1 VIKGF
6 KEFILRGNV
15 IDLAVAVVIG
25 AAFNEIVQQIS
36 GGLIQPVIAA
46 LGGSDATGLST
57 TLVAGN
63 PDSVIHWDT
72 IITALINFLIIAAI
86 VYFLFVLPMNT
97 YRERR
102 DAKLGTK
109 ADEPS
114 EDIALLR
121 EIRDLL
127 GTSGTTPR

>member
-1 VIKGF
+1 VLNGF

-36 GGLIQPVIAA
+36 GGLIEPVIAA
-46 LGGSDATGLST
+46 LGGSDVTGLST
-57 TLVAGN
+57 TLVEGN
-63 PDSVIHWDT
+63 ERAVIHWDT
-72 IITALINFLIIAAI
+72 IITAGVNFLIIAAI
-86 VYFLFVLPMNT
+86 VYFIFVLPMNK

-102 DAKLGTK
+102 EAKNGSTP
-109 ADEPS
+109 DEPS
-114 EDIALLR
+114 EDVALLR

-127 GTSGTTPR
+127 QK

>member
-1 VIKGF
+1 MIKGF
-6 KEFILRGNV
+6 KEFILRGSV

-25 AAFNEIVQQIS
+25 TAFNEIVQQIS

-46 LGGSDATGLST
+46 LGGTDATGLST

-63 PDSVIHWDT
+63 PDAVIYWDT
-72 IITALINFLIIAAI
+72 IITAVINFLIIAAV
-86 VYFLFVLPMNT
+86 VYFIFVLPMNT
-97 YRERR
+97 YRDRR

-109 ADEPS
+109 VDEPS

-127 GTSGTTPR
+127 GTSGTASR